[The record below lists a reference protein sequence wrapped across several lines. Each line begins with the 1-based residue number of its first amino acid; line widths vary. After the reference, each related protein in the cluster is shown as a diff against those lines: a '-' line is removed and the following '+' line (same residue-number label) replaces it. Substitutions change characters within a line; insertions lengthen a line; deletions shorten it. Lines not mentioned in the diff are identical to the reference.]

1 MENDVSKINHYRS
14 YYEVAKKL
22 TNPEE
27 RLAFYD
33 AIEAYAFDGVEP
45 ENLPFVVDLVFTQIR
60 TNIDADLGRRR
71 GGSPAGNQN
80 AKKVRSEKNNPE
92 NNPENPLF

>member
-33 AIEAYAFDGVEP
+33 AIEAYAFDG
-45 ENLPFVVDLVFTQIR
+45 T
-60 TNIDADLGRRR
+60 
-71 GGSPAGNQN
+71 
-80 AKKVRSEKNNPE
+80 
-92 NNPENPLF
+92 